1 MTAGNHARVG
11 SRVFAIIWLGLLTQV
26 AFAEDSGAG
35 GRQGGATSNVSAA
48 PSGSQTLPAGN
59 AVSETAAKNT
69 DAIDTRISVQTRRP
83 GNKSGKAGEVTAKFS
98 LPGVKNPHRR
108 VFSASGASNRTVR
121 NAVSVPVNQH
131 DLSDRQVGAHP
142 LIVPAQHLPAG
153 QIGVVGS
160 TALGIAKSD
169 SGVVRQI
176 IVPPRASPT
185 TPNRGIGGTTAMHR
199 GVSAVSIGGPA
210 RTATGLD
217 GATIRPAH

>member
-1 MTAGNHARVG
+1 MTAGHHARVG

-48 PSGSQTLPAGN
+48 PSGSQTPPAGN

-169 SGVVRQI
+169 SGSG
-176 IVPPRASPT
+176 PSDYRASEGQSDHT
-185 TPNRGIGGTTAMHR
+185 QSRYRRNDRDASGC
-199 GVSAVSIGGPA
+199 
-210 RTATGLD
+210 
-217 GATIRPAH
+217 